1 MNSTILS
8 QIRGD
13 DVERGRR
20 HNDDDSPREAH
31 VHQTKEAEGDGRKQ
45 AQLLGD
51 GRLVHVV
58 DAKQPNGS
66 GNEVSVRYLRVLFNH
81 RERVGE
87 GEGADGH
94 QKGRLLDCFG
104 SLDGRDEILKEGCLS
119 RASAPS
125 HEETSA
131 PDDVVAGPVLPQR
144 VAHGSHDLLDVF
156 RVVIAVRDF
165 SRRRCGEVECRAL
178 GDAHLLAGKRGNAS
192 LQITSV

>member
-58 DAKQPNGS
+58 DGNLIEGERWLCKSAVTFKKAKKHAQIKRIFVN
-66 GNEVSVRYLRVLFNH
+66 
-81 RERVGE
+81 RER
-87 GEGADGH
+87 
-94 QKGRLLDCFG
+94 
-104 SLDGRDEILKEGCLS
+104 
-119 RASAPS
+119 
-125 HEETSA
+125 
-131 PDDVVAGPVLPQR
+131 
-144 VAHGSHDLLDVF
+144 
-156 RVVIAVRDF
+156 
-165 SRRRCGEVECRAL
+165 
-178 GDAHLLAGKRGNAS
+178 
-192 LQITSV
+192 